1 MAMRTLDF
9 DAHSTR
15 RRHWSR
21 MALVVAS
28 AAVVIACVLSPAT
41 AQERETGGGGSGTH
55 RPKDSGKKPG
65 GANAPK
71 PKFTTLSIVSMPAE
85 CIVSVDGVLQGTT
98 DAVGRLELR
107 VKRGTL
113 RIQIERQGYRP
124 VERVIEV
131 KSSKQLHVPVT
142 LEPMAGELSISATP
156 TDASI
161 VVDGV
166 GEFRGPSVTRDVVPG
181 IYAIE
186 VARDGYRRSTRT
198 VRVEP
203 GSKAHIEVTLDEIP
217 HRELLDE
224 AELAFAASQY
234 DRAMSICNGVLLR
247 RPNNERALLVLG
259 RSLYAL
265 RRYGESAD
273 ALSRAMLKGAAE
285 SFGVKHVHQS
295 RSGVT
300 FCTGA
305 MTVRVDSVEFRSST
319 SPACSFSLLKSSLRG
334 STYQAANGQR
344 LVVRVAEVQGRKER
358 LVDHAFHPTG
368 ASALKS
374 AVSCPGCDEST
385 FVLFRMIQ
393 DAEP

>member
-1 MAMRTLDF
+1 MKISDF
-9 DAHSTR
+9 AVYSTHR
-15 RRHWSR
+15 RRWQQ
-21 MALVVAS
+21 VVAPLVCLLLLVS
-28 AAVVIACVLSPAT
+28 TGAGPSS
-41 AQERETGGGGSGTH
+41 AQERGTGGGSGTS
-55 RPKDSGKKPG
+55 KLKKSKKTSGGP
-65 GANAPK
+65 NIPK

-98 DAVGRLELR
+98 DAVGRLEFR

-156 TDASI
+156 TDANI

-186 VARDGYRRSTRT
+186 VTRDGYRGSTRT
-198 VRVEP
+198 VRIEP
-203 GSKAHIEVTLDEIP
+203 GSKAHIDVILDEIP

-224 AELAFAASQY
+224 AEVAYASRQY
-234 DRAMSICNGVLLR
+234 EKAMSICSSVLLR
-247 RPNNERALLVLG
+247 RPNNERAMLVLG

-273 ALSRAMLKGAAE
+273 AFVSAMQKGAAE
-285 SFGVKHVHQS
+285 SFGVKHVHPS

-305 MTVRVDSVEFRSST
+305 MTVRTDSVEFRSST

-334 STYQAANGQR
+334 TTYQAANGQR
-344 LVVRVAEVQGRKER
+344 LVVRVAVAQGRKEK

-368 ASALKS
+368 ASAVKS
-374 AVSCPGCDEST
+374 AVNCPGCDEST
-385 FVLFRMIQ
+385 FVLFRMLR